1 MTELFHVLP
10 NSLEADQR
18 LEDVLPEALK
28 ARVLT
33 PLVDAGMACV
43 EDLYECIANVG
54 GNWYKT
60 GVQGLDRDDAA
71 ALVDWLRY
79 NGQMVGEITAR
90 FYPSGK
96 VPDEL
101 ASVSPSDSDAA
112 MPVPRTLD
120 ELKLPADLS
129 GVHGTNRADAV
140 NALDA
145 RDDLQAVDMW
155 LCARANNENTRA
167 QYRKEAERFLL
178 WCTMERGKA
187 LSSITAQDAAKY
199 PRWLE
204 ALGRTEPAAWSRQWN
219 LSQDRWIGPKNA
231 PRLTARWRPF
241 NGPLSAASRQ
251 SALTVVRLLFNFL
264 MRTGYLR
271 FNPFDQV
278 SAKIHL
284 LPGEGA
290 PKAFADRSLTPKQW
304 ESILRY
310 LNALPETKANA
321 RLRVILGLGK
331 GLGMRASEMVAAKA
345 GWIVIRRIG
354 DEDTRV
360 IEIVGK
366 GDKVRRL
373 PVSETL
379 LGHVNAYFALRG
391 EPDVDRCHP
400 DVPLIANLGIG
411 RQSNA
416 TRGISRSGLYH
427 CLVTFFQAVA
437 EITQETSPADAA
449 KLRAGTTHWLRHTF
463 ATTALKRMDINIVQN
478 ALGHASIGTTSRYL
492 TPEEAQVAD
501 ALKKMDAL

>member
-10 NSLEADQR
+10 NSLEPDDR
-18 LEDVLPEALK
+18 LETALPEALK
-28 ARVLT
+28 GRVLA
-33 PLVDAGMACV
+33 PLVEAGMLCV

-54 GNWYKT
+54 GNWYKA

-71 ALVDWLRY
+71 VLVDWLRY
-79 NGQMVGEITAR
+79 NGQMIGEITAR

-96 VPDEL
+96 IPAELVP
-101 ASVSPSDSDAA
+101 ASSTTPEAA
-112 MPVPRTLD
+112 LVPKTLD
-120 ELKLPADLS
+120 ELELPSELS
-129 GVHGTNRADAV
+129 GEHGTNRTMQA

-145 RDDLQAVDMW
+145 ANDLQAIEMW

-187 LSSITAQDAAKY
+187 LSSITARDAANY

-204 ALGRTEPAAWSRQWN
+204 ALGRTEPGSWSRQWN
-219 LSQDRWIGPKNA
+219 VSQDRWIGPKNA

-251 SALTVVRLLFNFL
+251 SALTVIRLLFNFL

-304 ESILRY
+304 DCILNY
-310 LNALPETKANA
+310 LNGLPLTKANA
-321 RLRVILGLGK
+321 RLRVILSLGK

-373 PVSETL
+373 PVSDTMLESINT
-379 LGHVNAYFALRG
+379 YFALRG
-391 EPDVDRCHP
+391 EPDIDRCHP

-411 RQSNA
+411 RQSSA

-427 CLVTFFQAVA
+427 CLVTFFRAVA
-437 EITQETSPADAA
+437 EVAQETSAADAA

-463 ATTALKRMDINIVQN
+463 ATTALKNMDINIVQN

-492 TPEEAQVAD
+492 TPEEAQVAA